1 MFLPSCR
8 GGRARTAGVFPEH
21 DAGID
26 FPGRGCVA
34 IRQQS
39 AKQNG
44 AGLTGATPRCSLIDP
59 ARLSWCG

>member
-1 MFLPSCR
+1 VAAVLGQPV
-8 GGRARTAGVFPEH
+8 VFPEH

-44 AGLTGATPRCSLIDP
+44 AGL
-59 ARLSWCG
+59 